1 MASGLGFDCETKES
15 GKPPPFS
22 SGHSLV
28 WTTEAYT
35 SAMVCSGWERRQD
48 GEELQSPPGV
58 SVSTGP
64 ASWVLGPGD
73 LSSAL

>member
-1 MASGLGFDCETKES
+1 MVNRLL
-15 GKPPPFS
+15 
-22 SGHSLV
+22 LV
-28 WTTEAYT
+28 QDTLLFAEAYT